1 MKILKFVTNKDKNMY
16 YYQTELSDK
25 KYSSKIENEVIN
37 IYPNITYQN
46 LIGFGGAITEASAY
60 NYSLLSDEKKQEF
73 LHDYF
78 LENNYSLCRLT
89 IGSCDFSLNSYS
101 YSYKRDLSDFSIEP
115 DLKYIIPLIKDA
127 LNVNPNIKFL
137 ASPWSPPR
145 FMKNTKI
152 LILGGKL
159 LDKYKQTYAKYL
171 AKYIKSYGDLGINID
186 YITIQNEPNAIQR
199 WESCLYS
206 PQEESDFIV
215 NYLYPEFELQNISTK
230 ILIYD
235 HNKEKLFNR
244 AKEEFSNEQL
254 KNIVSGVAFHWY
266 TGNHFE
272 NIKLCRELFPD
283 KLLIHSEGCSGLKLN
298 NPYANEYANEIIG
311 DLNSG
316 ANGFIDWNIFLDKN
330 GGPSHIKNPCNSPI
344 MMDSDNH
351 NYFKMLSYYYIG
363 HFSKSIY
370 PNAVRVANSTYSDNL
385 KITSF
390 KNPDNR
396 LVIVILNKEN
406 YDMNYN
412 ICINDSTFYDTIE
425 RQSIITYVID

>member
-37 IYPNITYQN
+37 IYPSVTYQT

-60 NYSLLSDEKKQEF
+60 NYSLLSDEKKQKF

-78 LENNYSLCRLT
+78 SENNYSLCRLT

-101 YSYKRDLSDFSIEP
+101 YSHKHDLSDFSIEP
-115 DLKYIIPLIKDA
+115 DLKYTIPLIKDA
-127 LNVNPNIKFL
+127 LNINPNIKFL
-137 ASPWSPPR
+137 ASPWSPPK

-152 LILGGKL
+152 SILGGKL
-159 LDKYKQTYAKYL
+159 LDKYKSTYAKYL
-171 AKYIKSYGDLGINID
+171 AKYIKSYSDLGINID

-215 NYLYPEFELQNISTK
+215 NYLFPEFEFQNISTK

-244 AKEEFSNEQL
+244 AHEEFSNEQL

-272 NIKLCRELFPD
+272 NIKLCKEFFPD
-283 KLLIHSEGCSGLKLN
+283 KLLIHSEGCSGLNLN

-363 HFSKSIY
+363 HFSRFIL

-396 LVIVILNKEN
+396 IVIVILNKEN
-406 YDMNYN
+406 YDMSFNL
-412 ICINDSTFYDTIE
+412 CINDSTFHDTIE
-425 RQSIITYVID
+425 KQSIITYII